1 MCDVGEGGT
10 DLILFGPAEMEC
22 SPVDEENDQNSR
34 GNVQNVGGAS
44 AAAWPLPDRDK
55 LIAQP
60 RCNRTRLDNPG
71 TIVGCQM
78 KISKP
83 NSNG

>member
-1 MCDVGEGGT
+1 V
-10 DLILFGPAEMEC
+10 PN
-22 SPVDEENDQNSR
+22 VR
-34 GNVQNVGGAS
+34 GDG
-44 AAAWPLPDRDK
+44 AAAWPLPDWDK
-55 LIAQP
+55 LIAP
-60 RCNRTRLDNPG
+60 LCNRTRLNNPG

>member
-1 MCDVGEGGT
+1 MNARYWPCLTVKD
-10 DLILFGPAEMEC
+10 
-22 SPVDEENDQNSR
+22 VDEENDQDSR
-34 GNVQNVGGAS
+34 GNVPNVRGDG

-55 LIAQP
+55 LIAP
-60 RCNRTRLDNPG
+60 LCNRTRLDNPG